1 MTNHSGA
8 APAPGP
14 RQRRGR
20 RAIAAA
26 LVVAAV
32 LVGVAALNVK
42 VLHVPAASMA
52 PTIGAGDRIVANEA
66 SYWFDE
72 PGRGDVVVFTAPE
85 GWLPP
90 STEALLVKRVIG
102 VAGDTVTCC
111 AKDGR
116 LSINGEPAHESD
128 HVMPGAA
135 CAVPMSLQ
143 AGRPCGRD
151 ALRVGPIP
159 DGYLFVLGDNR
170 SSSADSAA
178 HLCPRR
184 QSGCTPTSGLVPVD
198 NVVGK
203 VLGVD

>member
-1 MTNHSGA
+1 
-8 APAPGP
+8 
-14 RQRRGR
+14 
-20 RAIAAA
+20 
-26 LVVAAV
+26 
-32 LVGVAALNVK
+32 
-42 VLHVPAASMA
+42 MA

-66 SYWFDE
+66 SYWFGE
-72 PGRGDVVVFTAPE
+72 PGRGDVIVFTAPE
-85 GWLPP
+85 GWVPP
-90 STEALLVKRVIG
+90 ATEALLVKRVIG

-116 LSINGEPAHESD
+116 LSINGDPIAESG

-135 CAVPMSLQ
+135 CAVPMSVQ
-143 AGRPCGRD
+143 ASRPCGSD

-178 HLCPRR
+178 QLCPRR
-184 QSGCTPTSGLVPVD
+184 QPGCTPTSGLVAVD
-198 NVVGK
+198 SVIGK